1 MRRALPSLALA
12 ALVGCG
18 GLRGPEVDPTEH
30 VRGEHQRVLQEP
42 IDRLWPAMLDA
53 LAGEGLA
60 VAHADRARGAIA
72 TGPLRLSGRDAT
84 KRLGEIGDLS
94 HARSAG
100 LERVSELEV
109 RYYLLLSASGDTGT
123 TVNIRSGIEAI
134 DRGDTAILA
143 PGVFQILPRRVDVP
157 SRGVVERE
165 LMRRLV
171 AGLFSAEET
180 LFMLGEPGVD

>member
-1 MRRALPSLALA
+1 VRRALPSLALV
-12 ALVGCG
+12 ALLGCG
-18 GLRGPEVDPTEH
+18 GLRGPEVDPKEH
-30 VRGEHQRVLQEP
+30 VSGEHQRVLQEP
-42 IDRLWPAMLDA
+42 IDRLWPALLDA

-60 VAHADRARGAIA
+60 VARADRARGAIA
-72 TGPLRLSGRDAT
+72 TGPLRLNGRDAT
-84 KRLGEIGDLS
+84 KRLAEIGDLAR
-94 HARSAG
+94 ARSAG

-109 RYYLLLSASGDTGT
+109 RYYLLLSANGDMGT
-123 TVNIRSGIEAI
+123 TVRIRSGIEAI
-134 DRGDTAILA
+134 DRREAALLS

-180 LFMLGEPGVD
+180 FFLLGEPGVD